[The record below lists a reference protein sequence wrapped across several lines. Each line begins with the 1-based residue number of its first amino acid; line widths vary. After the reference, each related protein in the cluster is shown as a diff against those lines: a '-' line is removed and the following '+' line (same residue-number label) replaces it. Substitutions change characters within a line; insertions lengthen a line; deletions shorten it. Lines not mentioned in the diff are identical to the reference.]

1 MGKTKYTRITYKGK
15 YEYIWD
21 KEGKYI
27 RRNNKFVIDRTA
39 NKAINKLQVEFNAL
53 VKGHPYIKQRVK
65 AIVNLEKKIY
75 YAKVWMLTI

>member
-65 AIVNLEKKIY
+65 AIVNLEKN
-75 YAKVWMLTI
+75 LLC